1 MAPKAKNAGD
11 LKKASRK
18 EPSAAV
24 KMACGTC
31 CAPDCLVL
39 RRAMETGSNVSSGEF
54 VSMVCTW
61 SECTVGGQMHKECY
75 DKQEKEL
82 LSLLMRSSKTIG
94 QGEMKKAMWTH
105 KYDMVRPQCRCAC
118 SKGYFKPVAGEK
130 RGSHVID
137 GAEGESPLDAAEV
150 RKRELEVKLAK
161 AAQRKKEQAAAEVEA
176 RARRKEEATR
186 RNAQHKTQKK
196 WEQETAAA
204 DGWHQVRGAAT
215 AQPQQAQPLRR
226 QPHAQQEPSW
236 GNPYSGPSEFG
247 AVSAL
252 G

>member
-1 MAPKAKNAGD
+1 
-11 LKKASRK
+11 
-18 EPSAAV
+18 
-24 KMACGTC
+24 
-31 CAPDCLVL
+31 
-39 RRAMETGSNVSSGEF
+39 METGSNVSSGEF

-137 GAEGESPLDAAEV
+137 PPPLAASILKFAV
-150 RKRELEVKLAK
+150 PSGVLDPGHFVLRTSFFGSSNNLINQVVVTRLIELLFS
-161 AAQRKKEQAAAEVEA
+161 
-176 RARRKEEATR
+176 
-186 RNAQHKTQKK
+186 
-196 WEQETAAA
+196 
-204 DGWHQVRGAAT
+204 
-215 AQPQQAQPLRR
+215 LR
-226 QPHAQQEPSW
+226 
-236 GNPYSGPSEFG
+236 
-247 AVSAL
+247 
-252 G
+252 

>member
-137 GAEGESPLDAAEV
+137 GEEGESPLDAGEV
-150 RKRELEVKLAK
+150 RYP
-161 AAQRKKEQAAAEVEA
+161 
-176 RARRKEEATR
+176 
-186 RNAQHKTQKK
+186 N
-196 WEQETAAA
+196 
-204 DGWHQVRGAAT
+204 
-215 AQPQQAQPLRR
+215 PNPN
-226 QPHAQQEPSW
+226 P
-236 GNPYSGPSEFG
+236 NPYPNPNTNPNPNPNPDLTSPSRRSVKRVSRRWRGPAG
-247 AVSAL
+247 
-252 G
+252 

>member
-11 LKKASRK
+11 LKKASRT

-137 GAEGESPLDAAEV
+137 GEEGESPLDAAEV
-150 RKRELEVKLAK
+150 R
-161 AAQRKKEQAAAEVEA
+161 
-176 RARRKEEATR
+176 
-186 RNAQHKTQKK
+186 
-196 WEQETAAA
+196 
-204 DGWHQVRGAAT
+204 
-215 AQPQQAQPLRR
+215 
-226 QPHAQQEPSW
+226 
-236 GNPYSGPSEFG
+236 
-247 AVSAL
+247 
-252 G
+252 

>member
-82 LSLLMRSSKTIG
+82 LSLLMRTSKTIG

-137 GAEGESPLDAAEV
+137 GEEGESPLDAAEV
-150 RKRELEVKLAK
+150 RY
-161 AAQRKKEQAAAEVEA
+161 
-176 RARRKEEATR
+176 
-186 RNAQHKTQKK
+186 
-196 WEQETAAA
+196 
-204 DGWHQVRGAAT
+204 
-215 AQPQQAQPLRR
+215 P
-226 QPHAQQEPSW
+226 
-236 GNPYSGPSEFG
+236 
-247 AVSAL
+247 
-252 G
+252 

>member
-82 LSLLMRSSKTIG
+82 LSLLMRTSKTIG

-137 GAEGESPLDAAEV
+137 GEEGESPLDAAEV
-150 RKRELEVKLAK
+150 RRIGLSYG
-161 AAQRKKEQAAAEVEA
+161 RKH
-176 RARRKEEATR
+176 RT
-186 RNAQHKTQKK
+186 
-196 WEQETAAA
+196 
-204 DGWHQVRGAAT
+204 
-215 AQPQQAQPLRR
+215 P
-226 QPHAQQEPSW
+226 
-236 GNPYSGPSEFG
+236 
-247 AVSAL
+247 
-252 G
+252 